1 MTYEEKLAHFNEHI
15 ENGGKI
21 EAEDWMPDDYR
32 KGVLKFIEMHAN
44 SEIMGA
50 LPERECLPAAPSL
63 KRKMSLAAKIQD
75 EVGHAQLLYRVAEDL
90 GKGRDA
96 MYEDLVNGKS
106 KFHNV
111 FHYPVRSWG
120 DAALIGWLID
130 GAALVTQAALL
141 DSSYAPYTRVL
152 KRICSEEQLH
162 LRHGEDITLELA
174 SGTEA
179 QREMFQEALNRWW
192 LAIIHFFGPKSNVEK
207 DLLLRWKVKTKTNE
221 VLRQEFLDR
230 YVPKVLELGFTLP
243 APVPYKD
250 EATGHWLIRDE
261 DIDWEPLEAVKRNE
275 GPETARRLGARKQT
289 YDDHRW
295 VREAMAEPAVHGA
308 A

>member
-1 MTYEEKLAHFNEHI
+1 MTYEQNLASFNERI
-15 ENGGKI
+15 EAGDKI

-32 KGVLKFIEMHAN
+32 MGVLKFIEMHAN

-50 LPERECLPAAPSL
+50 LPERECLPSAPTL
-63 KRKMSLAAKIQD
+63 QRKMSLCAKIQD

-90 GKGRDA
+90 GKSRDT
-96 MYEDLVNGKS
+96 MFEDLVNGKS

-111 FHYPVRSWG
+111 FHYPVRHWG
-120 DAALIGWLID
+120 DVAIIGWLID

-152 KRICSEEQLH
+152 KRICAEEQLH

-174 SGTEA
+174 SGTDS

-192 LAIIHFFGPKSNVEK
+192 LAIIHFFGPRSNPGK
-207 DLLLRWKVKTKTNE
+207 DLLLKWKVKTRLNE
-221 VLRQEFLDR
+221 DLRQEFLDR
-230 YVPKVLELGFTLP
+230 YVPRIVELGFTFP
-243 APVPYKD
+243 APVPYLD
-250 EATGHWLIRDE
+250 EDSGHWLIRDE
-261 DIDWEPLEAVKRNE
+261 DIDWQPLEAIKRND
-275 GPETARRLGARKQT
+275 GPETARRLSARKET
-289 YDDHRW
+289 YDGHRW
-295 VREAMAEPAVHGA
+295 VRDALAEPAIHA

>member
-1 MTYEEKLAHFNEHI
+1 MTYEEKLADFNEHI
-15 ENGGKI
+15 ESGGKV

-50 LPERECLPAAPSL
+50 LPERECLPAAPTM

-90 GKGRDA
+90 GKSRVA
-96 MYEDLVNGKS
+96 MFEDLINGKS

-179 QREMFQEALNRWW
+179 QREMFQDALNRWW

-221 VLRQEFLDR
+221 ALRQEFLDR
-230 YVPKVLELGFTLP
+230 YVPKVLELGFTFP
-243 APVPYKD
+243 APVPFKD
-250 EATGHWLIRDE
+250 EDSGHWLIRDE
-261 DIDWEPLEAVKRNE
+261 DIDWTPLDAVKRNE
-275 GPETARRLGARKQT
+275 GPETARRLASRKQM